1 MVKMY
6 SSFTHFQIARL
17 INQFPSAYQEV
28 IFRKCLKERILGSKY
43 TFYKTL
49 HYMEQKGI
57 ILNPVV
63 LIKNHSNYTNR
74 IYLMEVEDAKM
85 AQDDLI
91 NRYRESIDAIFTFS
105 SLKSA
110 FLYIYAHGELH
121 TLQGDVLLEDT
132 VTEFRT
138 IFPCKKHE
146 KDQERVVPQFILNPL
161 YTRSEPLRWD
171 RKMWEI
177 YYWLKINFRLFNSE
191 IGKQV
196 GLDPVTVARRRKKM
210 LLSLYVHYPLYAE
223 GFDNYSMLLFILE
236 DPNLEGVLTLLSDL
250 SATSYLLKG
259 GKGTYL
265 CFASTRRTHALSSKM
280 RKITKN
286 ESLGFAHLSSRWKP
300 VLDDYEKGKIEERL
314 FYMFP
319 LRSK

>member
-1 MVKMY
+1 
-6 SSFTHFQIARL
+6 
-17 INQFPSAYQEV
+17 
-28 IFRKCLKERILGSKY
+28 
-43 TFYKTL
+43 
-49 HYMEQKGI
+49 MEQRGI
-57 ILNPVV
+57 IFNPAV

-74 IYLMEVEDAKM
+74 IYLIEVEDAKM
-85 AQDDLI
+85 AQNDLI
-91 NRYRESIDAIFTFS
+91 DRYREFIDAIFTFS

-146 KDQERVVPQFILNPL
+146 KDQERVVPQFILNPQ

-171 RKMWEI
+171 KKMWEI

-196 GLDPVTVARRRKKM
+196 GLDPVTVARRKKKIVP
-210 LLSLYVHYPLYAE
+210 SLYIHYPIFAE
-223 GFDNYSMLLFILE
+223 AHDNYSMLLFVLE
-236 DPNLEGVLTLLSDL
+236 NVPDVGRVVTLLSDL

-259 GKGTYL
+259 SEETYL
-265 CFASTRRTHALSSKM
+265 CFASTRRPHILAPKM
-280 RKITKN
+280 KKIMSN
-286 ESLGFAHLSSRWKP
+286 ELLGFVHLSSRWTP
-300 VLDDYEKGKIEERL
+300 ILEDYQKGKIEERF